1 MDAILPAAGLAKR
14 MRGIPKFLLPADKE
28 YNTLLE
34 IHLSNLAAIC
44 NNIYLPT
51 RPELVPII
59 KSLDFNQE
67 NLIITEMVTTTMCE
81 TVLKTVDLSESESFL
96 LIMPDTFFVGQKPY
110 SQLDS
115 NTDFCN
121 LACWEIRD
129 SQRGKLGEVKINQE
143 NSVVDMVDKK
153 PDNGYKYSWG
163 ALTFNKK
170 LVKYIN
176 ADEPHIGYAVK
187 NGIDA
192 GEKVFASVV
201 DGKYYDCGTP
211 SEYVELL
218 EETLLK

>member
-1 MDAILPAAGLAKR
+1 MNEIVSSNQSSYYDEDGETPDWIELYNPTASNISLNGWGLSDDLEDLYKWQ
-14 MRGIPKFLLPADKE
+14 IP
-28 YNTLLE
+28 NVVLE
-34 IHLSNLAAIC
+34 
-44 NNIYLPT
+44 P
-51 RPELVPII
+51 
-59 KSLDFNQE
+59 
-67 NLIITEMVTTTMCE
+67 
-81 TVLKTVDLSESESFL
+81 ESFL

-110 SQLDS
+110 NQLDS